1 MKRTQHRTFLN
12 IFVKEQETDEYF
24 VRYDEL
30 HQERTY
36 SLDNYLRMLESAGF
50 MNVKVYADFTDEA
63 PTETSERWFLFVKE
77 INKIWLMSLG
87 QRLKRLSL
95 ADKSI
100 FITEVARVKACG
112 IIVEYNPFHNGHR
125 YHAQQ
130 ARQQS
135 GAEVVIAIMS
145 GNFTKRRTSLTR

>member
-1 MKRTQHRTFLN
+1 MK
-12 IFVKEQETDEYF
+12 
-24 VRYDEL
+24 
-30 HQERTY
+30 HQ
-36 SLDNYLRMLESAGF
+36 LKQVNAG
-50 MNVKVYADFTDEA
+50 
-63 PTETSERWFLFVKE
+63 SLFVKE

-87 QRLKRLSL
+87 QRLKTFVSL
-95 ADKSI
+95 LISPFF

-145 GNFTKRRTSLTR
+145 GNFYKEENQPY

>member
-1 MKRTQHRTFLN
+1 M
-12 IFVKEQETDEYF
+12 KEQETDEHF

-50 MNVKVYADFTDEA
+50 MNVKVYADFTDGQLKQVNA
-63 PTETSERWFLFVKE
+63 GSLFVKE

-95 ADKSI
+95 
-100 FITEVARVKACG
+100 C
-112 IIVEYNPFHNGHR
+112 
-125 YHAQQ
+125 
-130 ARQQS
+130 
-135 GAEVVIAIMS
+135 
-145 GNFTKRRTSLTR
+145 